1 MIDLT
6 CVLAEESRAVA
17 DAVGGGYDTSAGVT
31 VSTRG
36 GATAV
41 VYSASFG
48 WPSDPLYAFEVGDSP
63 AAATAALIAAVRA
76 KALRAGVA
84 LPAPLTAGG

>member
-1 MIDLT
+1 MDLPSI
-6 CVLAEESRAVA
+6 LAEESRTVA
-17 DAVGGGYDTSAGVT
+17 AAAGGGHDTSAGVT

-41 VYSASFG
+41 VYTAGFG
-48 WPSDPLYAFEVGDSP
+48 WPGDPLYAFEIGDSP
-63 AAATAALIAAVRA
+63 AAATAALLAAVRA

-84 LPAPLTAGG
+84 LPAPQSTAGG